1 MKIHTPYLQLNPRGP
16 QERAWET
23 QGKLGSRAT
32 SVFLFCLHLRRDDS
46 GDRKDKEYFPPKH
59 WAVRGEPADLPQGG
73 GGGGGGGGGYHH
85 HRARSKNPDR
95 QRYQQE
101 DPYYHGL
108 SARVPVF
115 PVSKQD
121 KESHN
126 FSEASRWEKLSI
138 AVLANTKYFQAEIS
152 QPRSCTTARAGCQ
165 CLVALQALSGDR
177 DSKRLVN
184 LCFIRM
190 DHGEEW

>member
-1 MKIHTPYLQLNPRGP
+1 MKIPTPYRQLNPRGP
-16 QERAWET
+16 QERVWET
-23 QGKLGSRAT
+23 QGKLGSRPGDLAVLIL
-32 SVFLFCLHLRRDDS
+32 SLSHLRRDES

-59 WAVRGEPADLPQGG
+59 WADLPQG

-85 HRARSKNPDR
+85 HRARSKNQDR
-95 QRYQQE
+95 QRYHQE

-126 FSEASRWEKLSI
+126 YSEASRWE
-138 AVLANTKYFQAEIS
+138 
-152 QPRSCTTARAGCQ
+152 R
-165 CLVALQALSGDR
+165 GD
-177 DSKRLVN
+177 S
-184 LCFIRM
+184 
-190 DHGEEW
+190 